1 MSPSSP
7 VPDSQPD
14 GDRAERLS
22 RLCADVAEVADLLG
36 PEPARALAA
45 LQDRT
50 LPVEDVDAV
59 LAEVSDLLRA
69 GGLVGTDAAS
79 RGVRYLPLPGIE
91 GRRPEVVLV
100 CPGNLCDRVEMPRA
114 GAGASPV
121 CAVWDRALPE
131 FRMDR

>member
-1 MSPSSP
+1 MNPSSP
-7 VPDSQPD
+7 VPDSQPNS
-14 GDRAERLS
+14 DRAVRLS
-22 RLCADVAEVADLLG
+22 RLCEDVAQVGDLLG

-50 LPVEDVDAV
+50 LPAEDVDAV
-59 LAEVSDLLRA
+59 LTAVSDLLRA
-69 GGLVGTDAAS
+69 GGLVGTDAVS

-100 CPGNLCDRVEMPRA
+100 CPGNLCDRVEVPRA
-114 GAGASPV
+114 GAGATPV
-121 CAVWDRALPE
+121 CAVWDRAMPE